1 MTIQRLKTNV
11 TLYLGIFLA
20 IIPILLHIIN
30 VVIPHF
36 LFSDSTTIN
45 TTTIT
50 EWLGFSQSLKYTYI
64 FYLSLPFFCSL
75 SLNQCVWEDVQSG
88 FLNRIVFYSSI
99 KKYWSTTM
107 LFSFTGGFFTVTLPL
122 LLDLIA
128 TYAFLPL
135 LRPDWMINSLLPSPQ
150 LTYFHTLYYEN
161 PLLLILIYI
170 IIGGMLGGI
179 CTMLS
184 SLTAL
189 FCKHRVVII
198 SFPLIVCLGLA
209 ILTILF
215 PKIFFDPTTIAI
227 AYSPDYLPPFIK
239 IIIFAVI
246 LPIVLYLIGIERI
259 RRLVN

>member
-1 MTIQRLKTNV
+1 MTIQRLKTN
-11 TLYLGIFLA
+11 TTFYIGFFLA
-20 IIPILLHIIN
+20 LIPILLHIIS

-36 LFSDSTTIN
+36 LFSDSTNIN

-75 SLNQCVWEDVQSG
+75 SLNQCIFEDVHSG
-88 FLNRIVFYSSI
+88 FLNRIIFYSSI
-99 KKYWSTTM
+99 KKYWFSSM
-107 LFSFTGGFFTVTLPL
+107 LISFIGGFFTVALPL
-122 LLDLIA
+122 LLDLSA

-135 LRPDWMINSLLPSPQ
+135 LRPDWMINSLLPSLQ

-161 PLLLILIYI
+161 PLILILIYI
-170 IIGGMLGGI
+170 LIGGILGGI

-184 SLTAL
+184 SLAAL
-189 FCKHRVVII
+189 FCKHRTVVI
-198 SFPLIVCLGLA
+198 SFPLIVCLSLA
-209 ILTILF
+209 ILTIQF

-239 IIIFAVI
+239 VLILAII